1 MDAKNK
7 ARFINSVI
15 LENEADSSK
24 SKTEE
29 VVAGAVLSESAAD
42 VFAMGIPEWDLVPP
56 QIVVRRIRRA

>member
-15 LENEADSSK
+15 LENGADSSQ
-24 SKTEE
+24 SKAEK
-29 VVAGAVLSESAAD
+29 VAAGAVLLESADD

-56 QIVVRRIRRA
+56 QIVVRRLRRA